1 MITFIGFVGL
11 MLMAFLAGMLAWE
24 KSDKFFA
31 VWYYLRE
38 QRLKYFPNWCD
49 RWNELREI
57 FVEQRLHIS
66 NLEFSVEWYKQKI
79 ESELTTNQH
88 LQNRLAGVDEALRKL
103 EEERTSWQNTIVRI
117 GEKLWRQETENVKL
131 TDINRK
137 QEELLK
143 NFRTKRK
150 S

>member
-117 GEKLWRQETENVKL
+117 GEKLGRQETEIVKL